1 MTGSTR
7 IDSRDRRVASTL
19 FEADWGST
27 DAPSGCGHG
36 LIAGCRLGVS
46 GSLAMVDVLNT
57 GDGTLELHRSL

>member
-1 MTGSTR
+1 M
-7 IDSRDRRVASTL
+7 ASTL